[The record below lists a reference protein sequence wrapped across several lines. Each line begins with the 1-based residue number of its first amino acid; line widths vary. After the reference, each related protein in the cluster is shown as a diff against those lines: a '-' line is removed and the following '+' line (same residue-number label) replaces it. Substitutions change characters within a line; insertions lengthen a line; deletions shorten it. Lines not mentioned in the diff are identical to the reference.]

1 VLTLTIPVAEAAK
14 PRRVQVGGRQDA
26 QTIEAQTA
34 GGAEAIPAGQPVSTA
49 EEAAP
54 TSES

>member
-1 VLTLTIPVAEAAK
+1 
-14 PRRVQVGGRQDA
+14 VQVGGGQDA
-26 QTIEAQTA
+26 QTIQPLAA

-54 TSES
+54 TGES